1 MKRTALFVYGVA
13 GHLLFLGIY
22 AWLALFLGNLLLPKT
37 IDAPATEPFWKAV
50 AIDAAVMA
58 LFAVQHSVMAR
69 PSFKA
74 VWTRIIP
81 KPIER
86 STYVWVSCAVT
97 ALLMWQWRAIDT
109 VIWDVRLPTAR
120 YVVWGLFAGGLLMVP
135 AVSLMISHFDLF
147 GTRQVWLHLHGKEY
161 TSLPFRTPSLYSRMR
176 HPLYV
181 GWMISFWA
189 IPTMTAGH
197 MIFAAV
203 MTAYMMIAVIFEERN
218 LVEHFGAEYEE
229 YRRRV
234 PAYIPWARGG
244 KPADGEDTL
253 PAIAPGVANPEL

>member
-1 MKRTALFVYGVA
+1 MRRIAFFIYGVV

-22 AWLALFLGNLLLPKT
+22 AWLALFLGGLILPKT
-37 IDAPATEPFWKAV
+37 IDAPVKDTFWTAL
-50 AIDAAVMA
+50 AIDTGLMAVFA
-58 LFAVQHSVMAR
+58 LQHSVMAR

-74 VWTRIIP
+74 VWTRIVP
-81 KPIER
+81 RPIER
-86 STYVWVSCAVT
+86 STYVYASCAVT
-97 ALLMWQWRAIDT
+97 ALLMWQWRPIDL
-109 VIWDVRLPTAR
+109 VMWDIHNPVGRWLM
-120 YVVWGLFAGGLLMVP
+120 WGLFAAGLLMVP
-135 AVSLMISHFDLF
+135 AVSLLISHFDLF
-147 GTRQVWLHLHGKEY
+147 GTRQVWLHLQGKEY
-161 TSLPFRTPSLYSRMR
+161 TSLPFRTPSIYSQIR

-197 MIFAAV
+197 MLFAAV

-234 PAYIPWARGG
+234 PKYIPWARGG
-244 KPADGEDTL
+244 KPETEQPTL
-253 PAIAPGVANPEL
+253 PELAGVANPEM